1 MAKKEAPMP
10 PGEATAAQEQRT
22 AQQPTAKPP
31 RAVHGPTAP
40 RARASA
46 RDRLAALLNLKAP
59 SDNDLFESA
68 VAMIEELSNSD
79 RDGFEDRL
87 ENNELTQRYRSRAR
101 RPSMRDYF

>member
-1 MAKKEAPMP
+1 MAKKK
-10 PGEATAAQEQRT
+10 T
-22 AQQPTAKPP
+22 QQPTDGPTIAQDRSATPEPAKPP
-31 RAVHGPTAP
+31 RAVHGPAGP

-87 ENNELTQRYRSRAR
+87 ESNELTQRYRSRAR
-101 RPSMRDYF
+101 RPSMLDYF